1 LIFAEDFS
9 KMEIAVEESAC
20 LPTGASAPDDP
31 HPVRHR
37 PPRRHLLLV
46 FLEACRETAL
56 AYRQCFQVTLLIL
69 TFIMALMAYHN
80 STTTRDPRGNDTT
93 ATSAAS
99 TLANVTRSLMTF
111 AKEMLSSDNAAK
123 RNSSSQAARLLD
135 FFLNE

>member
-1 LIFAEDFS
+1 
-9 KMEIAVEESAC
+9 MEIAVEESAC
-20 LPTGASAPDDP
+20 LPSSVSAPDDP
-31 HPVRHR
+31 PPVRHR
-37 PPRRHLLLV
+37 GPTPPRRHLLLV

-80 STTTRDPRGNDTT
+80 STTTTRDPTRMGNDTT
-93 ATSAAS
+93 AASAAS

-111 AKEMLSSDNAAK
+111 AKEMLSSDNTAK